1 VEVLIEAFLG
11 AVFRVHNCIW
21 VAVSPP
27 GTGYCGQLCAKIVAE
42 GVGWRTSYPS
52 YSDQAIPAAVASG
65 LAQPVLPRFQTLA
78 QGITRFKAFA
88 GMKPSLR
95 PARPSEAPVCWNGCT
110 IEQYASAHHMQPVID
125 KISLCRDSLVE
136 FMSIQVRLS
145 EQIPYPH
152 LRCLLRPHLRP
163 NDRY

>member
-1 VEVLIEAFLG
+1 MEVLIEAFLG

-27 GTGYCGQLCAKIVAE
+27 GTGYCGQLCAKILAE
-42 GVGWRTSYPS
+42 GVGQRDSS
-52 YSDQAIPAAVASG
+52 SDQAIPAAVASG

-95 PARPSEAPVCWNGCT
+95 PANPKDKSSVCWNGCT
-110 IEQYASAHHMQPVID
+110 IEQYASAHHMKTVID
-125 KISLCRDSLVE
+125 KISLCRDSFVG
-136 FMSIQVRLS
+136 FMKTKVRLS